1 MGAEGHWAFVLA
13 AYAAA
18 LGLPV
23 ALGAWTWARGRRAAR
38 AFDLLE
44 RSGVRPGRR

>member
-1 MGAEGHWAFVLA
+1 MGVEAHWAFVLA

-23 ALGAWTWARGRRAAR
+23 ALGVWTWARRRRATR
-38 AFDLLE
+38 AFGLLE
-44 RSGVRPGRR
+44 RAEVRPEQC